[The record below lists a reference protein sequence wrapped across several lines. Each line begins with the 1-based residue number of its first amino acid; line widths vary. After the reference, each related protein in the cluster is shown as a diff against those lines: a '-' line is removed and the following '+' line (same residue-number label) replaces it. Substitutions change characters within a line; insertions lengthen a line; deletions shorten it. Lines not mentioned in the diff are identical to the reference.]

1 MRAEGP
7 AGMSL
12 LEQLSLFGLGPA
24 APRPPT
30 AARARSLML
39 SGQPIEWQLER
50 SRRKTVGMIV
60 RDGRIHV
67 RAPRWV
73 SLEEIERILQS
84 KSNWLT
90 ARLREGQQR
99 QLQDLEA
106 AAQWGHEGEIQ
117 FLGQSVRLMVQPE
130 ARSLTWL
137 ANERQL
143 ILPLPSQ
150 ASADQI
156 KDLVQAWLQSQA
168 REILL
173 ERLEMLAAQSGRGFT
188 KFSIS
193 HARTR
198 WGSCT
203 AAGHI
208 RLNWRLVQ
216 FSLPIIDY
224 VVAHELAHLRAMD
237 HSPGFWS
244 EVAKI
249 LPNYEEGKRQMKG
262 LAIHD

>member
-1 MRAEGP
+1 
-7 AGMSL
+7 MSL
-12 LEQLSLFGLGPA
+12 LEQLSLFSFGTPKRAPGEA
-24 APRPPT
+24 ASSKV
-30 AARARSLML
+30 RSLML
-39 SGQPIEWQLER
+39 SGQPVEWQLVR
-50 SRRKTVGMIV
+50 SQRKTVGMIV

-84 KSNWLT
+84 KSGWLT
-90 ARLREGQQR
+90 ARLREGHQQ
-99 QLQDLEA
+99 QLQALDA
-106 AAQWGHEGEIQ
+106 AEQWCHEGAIQ
-117 FLGQSVRLMVQPE
+117 FLGQTVRIHVQPE
-130 ARSLTWL
+130 ARGLTWL
-137 ANERQL
+137 ASESRL
-143 ILPLPSQ
+143 VLPLPPQ

-156 KDLVQAWLQSQA
+156 KDLVQAWLQTQA

-173 ERLEMLAAQSGRGFT
+173 ERLSILAEQSGCQFT
-188 KFSIS
+188 RFSIS

-203 AAGHI
+203 NKGHI

-237 HSPGFWS
+237 HSPDFWS

-262 LAIHD
+262 LMIHD